1 MNERRVASARLAITS
16 EGAAEITS
24 TFSDGATVTEI
35 ARPMSLVSTLDS
47 RRAERIERARA
58 MAEEMVEDLEAETV
72 PRPMFTLIKGGL

>member
-1 MNERRVASARLAITS
+1 
-16 EGAAEITS
+16 
-24 TFSDGATVTEI
+24 
-35 ARPMSLVSTLDS
+35 MSLVSTLDS